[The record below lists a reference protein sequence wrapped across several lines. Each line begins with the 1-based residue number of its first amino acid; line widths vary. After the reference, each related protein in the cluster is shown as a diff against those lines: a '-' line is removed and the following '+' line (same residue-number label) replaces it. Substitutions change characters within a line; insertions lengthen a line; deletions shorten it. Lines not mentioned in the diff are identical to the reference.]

1 MANISLTSAARV
13 EVVQS
18 HEQHTLPAGEAITPG
33 APVRISGGTFV
44 NGNGTVATEAA
55 VYGVAVGDR
64 AVAAGEAITA
74 VAEGILEG
82 FDFSSQSTN
91 ATIYVSDTDATLAD
105 AAGTVSTAVGRVIPG
120 RAASLGSYD
129 KLLQVRL

>member
-1 MANISLTSAARV
+1 MANIALANTARV

-44 NGNGTVATEAA
+44 NGNGTTATEAA
-55 VYGVAVGDR
+55 VYGIAVGDR
-64 AVAAGEAITA
+64 AVVAGEAITA
-74 VAEGILEG
+74 VAEGILDG
-82 FDFSSQSTN
+82 FDFGDQDTN
-91 ATIYVSDTDATLAD
+91 DPIYLSNTDATLAD
-105 AAGTVSTAVGRVIPG
+105 TAGTVSTVVGTVIPG

-129 KLLQVRL
+129 KLLQVDL